1 MEKNILTLEN
11 VNDYKLVS
19 KKDQNGRDIKLFTF
33 NNVFFTGTSQYYP
46 DILFKIENQ
55 NDLVL
60 PIKEMSMSMNKK
72 SYYEENGLK
81 YIEKSNNEEYIQIDH
96 DVYYFIYN
104 TENYYHF
111 IYDTLPYLYLY
122 LQMKDKNNNLKLVIN
137 YNKNKNKLLNFIKET
152 YEILNINNDDIIIHN
167 KKINTKKFIYQI
179 HLHMMDYQI
188 FLLEKKSMKFMI
200 F

>member
-11 VNDYKLVS
+11 VDNFEIIS
-19 KKDQNGRDIKLFTF
+19 KKDENGREIKLYTF
-33 NNVFFTGTSQYYP
+33 NNVFFNGTSQYYP
-46 DILFKIENQ
+46 DILFKIENE

-81 YIEKSNNEEYIQIDH
+81 YIEKNENEDYIQIDE

-122 LQMKDKNNNLKLVIN
+122 LQFAHGKNE
-137 YNKNKNKLLNFIKET
+137 IK
-152 YEILNINNDDIIIHN
+152 
-167 KKINTKKFIYQI
+167 
-179 HLHMMDYQI
+179 
-188 FLLEKKSMKFMI
+188 
-200 F
+200 